1 MADLVLMPKLGFDMA
16 EGTLIRWTKKEN
28 DPIKKGEVL
37 AEIETDKATVEV
49 ESQFTGVVY
58 KQLVKEGVAVPV
70 STPIAIVSQPGE
82 KVDEKAILAT
92 STPLATPVK
101 PEEQKPVP
109 SITQS
114 ADQTP
119 LPAPTPQ
126 PETQNIE
133 RISPLARKMA
143 KDAGIDLNRIQGSG
157 PNGRIVMR
165 DIEQA
170 QKSPVGVHAAP
181 SPQEQAVGAQ
191 HAAPNSSHLQWQP
204 EAIPADQTRSVERLR
219 LAIGRRMLDAKQH
232 IPHFYVS
239 DDYDVNALMETRSQA
254 NVALGEE
261 RKLSVNDFIVK
272 AAALTLRQ
280 FPNINSSLN
289 GEQILQHGHIHIGI
303 AVSIPGGLLTVVC
316 RDADQKSLRE
326 ISTEVKEM
334 AARARSGKV
343 HPEDIE
349 GSTFSISNLGM
360 YDVENFAAI
369 INPPEAAILAV
380 ASARQVPV
388 VQNEKIVIGWRM
400 KCTLSADH
408 RVTDG
413 AEAAQFMQVLGE
425 YLIIPVGLMI

>member
-16 EGTLIRWTKKEN
+16 EGTLIRWTKKEG
-28 DPIKKGEVL
+28 DQVKKGEVL

-49 ESQFTGVVY
+49 ESQFTGVVF

-70 STPIAIVSQPGE
+70 GTPIAIVFQPGE
-82 KVDEKAILAT
+82 KVDEKAILTSSAQAT
-92 STPLATPVK
+92 IPTKPLD
-101 PEEQKPVP
+101 QKPQPTVTPTVVQIPSPVP
-109 SITQS
+109 
-114 ADQTP
+114 A
-119 LPAPTPQ
+119 
-126 PETQNIE
+126 ETKLETVNVE

-143 KDAGIDLNRIQGSG
+143 KESSIDLSRIQGSG

-165 DIEQA
+165 DIVGAQQA
-170 QKSPVGVHAAP
+170 VPVPQKQPAGTHAAP
-181 SPQEQAVGAQ
+181 VP
-191 HAAPNSSHLQWQP
+191 LQWQP
-204 EAIPADQTRSVERLR
+204 TPIPPDQARSVERLR
-219 LAIGRRMLDAKQH
+219 LAIGRRMSDAKQH

-239 DDYDVNALMETRSQA
+239 DEYDMNALMEVRAQA
-254 NVALGEE
+254 NLALGEE
-261 RKLSVNDFIVK
+261 NKLSVNDFIVK
-272 AAALTLRQ
+272 AVALTLRQ
-280 FPNINSSLN
+280 FPNLNSSIN
-289 GEQILQHGHIHIGI
+289 GEQIIQHGHVNIGI
-303 AVSIPGGLLTVVC
+303 AVSVTDGLLTVVC
-316 RDADQKSLRE
+316 RDVDQKHLRA
-326 ISTEVKEM
+326 ISIEVKEM
-334 AARARSGKV
+334 AARARLGKV

-413 AEAAQFMQVLGE
+413 TEAAQFMQVLGE
-425 YLIIPVGLMI
+425 YLFNPVGLLI

>member
-16 EGTLIRWTKKEN
+16 EGKLIRWTKKEGE
-28 DPIKKGEVL
+28 PVKKGDVL

-49 ESQFTGVVY
+49 ESQFSGVVF
-58 KQLVKEGVAVPV
+58 KQLVKEGVTVPV
-70 STPIAIVSQPGE
+70 STPIAIVSQAGE
-82 KVDEKAILAT
+82 KVDEKAILAA
-92 STPLATPVK
+92 SIPPATPTK
-101 PEEQKPVP
+101 PTEQKPVP
-109 SITQS
+109 SIVTNGIQ
-114 ADQTP
+114 P
-119 LPAPTPQ
+119 LLPVPSTPQ
-126 PETQNIE
+126 AETDAIE

-143 KDAGIDLNRIQGSG
+143 KDAGIDLSRIQGSG

-170 QKSPVGVHAAP
+170 QKTRPGNQPGQLQMQSAAKP
-181 SPQEQAVGAQ
+181 EMEG
-191 HAAPNSSHLQWQP
+191 HLNWQP
-204 EAIPADQTRSVERLR
+204 SIIPADQTHSVERLR
-219 LAIGRRMLDAKQH
+219 LAIGRRMLDAKQY

-239 DDYDVNALMETRSQA
+239 HDYDVSALMGTRSQA

-261 RKLSVNDFIVK
+261 HKLSVNDFIVK

-289 GEQILQHGHIHIGI
+289 GEQLIQYGHVNIGI
-303 AVSIPGGLLTVVC
+303 AVSVKGGLLTVVC
-316 RDADQKSLRE
+316 RDADQKPLRE
-326 ISTEVKEM
+326 ISSEVKEM
-334 AARARSGKV
+334 TARARSGKV
-343 HPEDIE
+343 RPDDIE
-349 GSTFSISNLGM
+349 GSTFSVSNLGM
-360 YDVENFAAI
+360 YAVENFAAI

-408 RVTDG
+408 RVTEG

-425 YLIIPVGLMI
+425 YLANPVGLMM

>member
-1 MADLVLMPKLGFDMA
+1 MADLVIMPKLGFDMA
-16 EGTLIRWTKKEN
+16 EGKLIRWTKKEGE
-28 DPIKKGEVL
+28 PVKKGEVL
-37 AEIETDKATVEV
+37 AEIETDKAIVEV
-49 ESQFTGVVY
+49 ESQFTGTVY

-70 STPIAIVSQPGE
+70 STPIAIVSRLGE
-82 KVDEKAILAT
+82 KVDEKAILA
-92 STPLATPVK
+92 SFTPLAIPSNPT
-101 PEEQKPVP
+101 EQKLVP
-109 SITQS
+109 SNTPTGMQPPLS
-114 ADQTP
+114 A
-119 LPAPTPQ
+119 PATPQ
-126 PETQNIE
+126 PQTTSIE

-143 KDAGIDLNRIQGSG
+143 KEAGIDLSRLQGTG

-165 DIEQA
+165 DIELA
-170 QKSPVGVHAAP
+170 QKTQTGIQPSKAQIQPVVKPAM
-181 SPQEQAVGAQ
+181 E
-191 HAAPNSSHLQWQP
+191 SHLQWQS
-204 EAIPADQTRSVERLR
+204 EAIPPDQTRSVERLR
-219 LAIGRRMLDAKQH
+219 LAIGRRMSDAKQH

-239 DDYDVNALMETRSQA
+239 HDYDVNSLMETRSQA
-254 NVALGEE
+254 NVTLGEE
-261 RKLSVNDFIVK
+261 YKLSVNDFIVK

-289 GEQILQHGHIHIGI
+289 GEQILQHGHVNIGI
-303 AVSIPGGLLTVVC
+303 AVSVAGGLLTVVC
-316 RDADQKSLRE
+316 RDADQKPLRA

-380 ASARQVPV
+380 ASARKVPI
-388 VQNEKIVIGWRM
+388 VQNEKIIIGWRM

-425 YLIIPVGLMI
+425 YLMNPVGLMM